1 MNRAAALLAAVLVGA
16 CAATDSP
23 SRKPPSVPYNLSGY
37 PPAFREGFAL
47 GCDAA
52 RRGSPT
58 GERAPQRTPPD
69 PQFRMGW
76 QDGLYAC
83 RPKK

>member
-1 MNRAAALLAAVLVGA
+1 MKRAAALVAAVLAGA
-16 CAATDSP
+16 CASP
-23 SRKPPSVPYNLSGY
+23 GSPPAKPRSVPYNLSGY

-52 RRGSPT
+52 RRGAPAT
-58 GERAPQRTPPD
+58 ERAPQRTPPD

-76 QDGLYAC
+76 QDGLSAC

>member
-1 MNRAAALLAAVLVGA
+1 MKRAATLAAAILAGA
-16 CAATDSP
+16 CATPDAP
-23 SRKPPSVPYNLSGY
+23 ARKPPSVPYNLSGY
-37 PPAFREGFAL
+37 PAPFREGFAL

-52 RRGSPT
+52 RRGVPAS
-58 GERAPQRTPPD
+58 ERAPQRTPPD

-76 QDGLYAC
+76 QDGLSAC